1 MICDLIVNPIQS
13 VLLFDD

>member
-1 MICDLIVNPIQS
+1 MICDLIVNPNQS